1 MSFCVISCVIILQ
14 KHMPKIHHFCRI
26 TVDTDIYRE
35 TQWSSARLELERLL
49 VKYSPEALFCVS
61 EQGTL
66 LSA

>member
-1 MSFCVISCVIILQ
+1 
-14 KHMPKIHHFCRI
+14 MPKIHHFCRI